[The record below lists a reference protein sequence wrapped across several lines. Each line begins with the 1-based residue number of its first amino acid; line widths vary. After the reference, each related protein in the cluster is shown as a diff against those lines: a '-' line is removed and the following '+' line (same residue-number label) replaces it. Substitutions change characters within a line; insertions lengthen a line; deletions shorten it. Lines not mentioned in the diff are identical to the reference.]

1 MRSLVPLWTTVVKL
15 AFITLVPLCTVLKKM
30 NNFQIFGP
38 TVDYIWE
45 MDILEILWNCC
56 EISIYHF
63 GPTVDNCHFHI
74 FGYTVFISL
83 VISYFV
89 FFRSWF
95 ENILMG
101 PSNSQLHWQLGK
113 SGNYYHFSLHVLSA
127 ATDYSGYCTW
137 QDATETWPLQPKCW
151 PIQWHNLHW
160 IVDKRS
166 LKSVRYVPRRLYYA
180 MFVQIIYMK
189 EISLLSRILSMK

>member
-1 MRSLVPLWTTVVKL
+1 MVPLWTRIESWT
-15 AFITLVPLCTVLKKM
+15 FE
-30 NNFQIFGP
+30 IFGP
-38 TVDYIWE
+38 TVDK
-45 MDILEILWNCC
+45 CC
-56 EISIYHF
+56 EIGIYHF

-74 FGYTVFISL
+74 FGHNVFISL

-101 PSNSQLHWQLGK
+101 LSNSQLHWQLGK
-113 SGNYYHFSLHVLSA
+113 SGNYYHFSPHVLSA

-180 MFVQIIYMK
+180 MFVQIIYMN